1 MIKYLAVLLADL
13 IGAFGA
19 FFFKKSTNDLSSV
32 FALLRVP
39 SFYLG
44 GFLYCLA
51 ALMSV
56 VLLRYMDYTIVYPMG
71 AITYIWSLLISN
83 RLLGEQITKKK
94 VLGVA
99 LICVGAV
106 LLTR

>member
-1 MIKYLAVLLADL
+1 MIKYIFVLLMTLAGSL
-13 IGAFGA
+13 GA
-19 FFFKKSTNDLSSV
+19 FFFKKSTSDLTNV
-32 FALLRVP
+32 FSLLRVP

-51 ALMSV
+51 ALMNV

-71 AITYIWSLLISN
+71 AITYIWSLIISN
-83 RLLGEQITKKK
+83 RFLGEKITKKK
-94 VLGVA
+94 VLGIA
-99 LICVGAV
+99 LICVGVV